1 MVVWEVG
8 GRNGGVG
15 DGRKEWRC
23 GRWERGGM
31 VVWEVGTRRKKSKVR
46 NEVQGK
52 VRKTYTT

>member
-1 MVVWEVG
+1 MG

-15 DGRKEWRC
+15 GGRKEWRC
-23 GRWERGGM
+23 GRWEEGM
-31 VVWEVGTRRKKSKVR
+31 AVWEVGTRRKKKSKVR